1 MTLVGC
7 YSSEDKLT
15 DCSYHE
21 FEWYGDVIST
31 LDISIS
37 CDNITA
43 TVDST
48 EDTGGTKIPI
58 IIIDND
64 SENSTQSSATVDSQI
79 HTDDKG
85 SSKSDSG
92 ESGLVYASLIIS
104 VLLAIALVASL
115 IVIFVLR
122 RRKKSIQR

>member
-21 FEWYGDVIST
+21 FELNGYVISSV
-31 LDISIS
+31 DISIS

-43 TVDST
+43 AVDST
-48 EDTGGTKIPI
+48 EDTGGTKSP

-64 SENSTQSSATVDSQI
+64 NENSTQNSATVDSQI
-79 HTDDKG
+79 NTDNEG